1 MKLLD
6 FLFGKKKTQEKAI
19 GQEEIKIVLPQ
30 ETFNLVSGSDKEG
43 PQMLMVINT
52 SLKECKDDVQ
62 LKRIFGFFCS
72 VIFQF
77 KNLEGSTWPTQEEVA
92 KMQDYTDKIDQDLK
106 GDPNHPNA
114 LLVARITENG
124 FYQMIWMLNNPHI
137 ANEYLNGIVTENRQE
152 RDFEYLIERDI
163 EWNKIEW
170 LLQDFDSK
178 E

>member
-6 FLFGKKKTQEKAI
+6 FLLGRKKTQEKANE
-19 GQEEIKIVLPQ
+19 QEGIKLVLPQ
-30 ETFNLVSGSDKEG
+30 EVFSMVSGGDKDG
-43 PQMLMVINT
+43 PQILMVINT
-52 SLKECKDDVQ
+52 SLKDRKNDVQ

-77 KNLEGSTWPTQEEVA
+77 RNLEGSTWPTQEEVVQ
-92 KMQDYTDKIDQDLK
+92 MQDYTDKIDQALK
-106 GDPNHPNA
+106 GDPSHPNA

-152 RDFEYLIERDI
+152 RDFEYLIEKDL
-163 EWNKIEW
+163 EWNKIDW
-170 LLQDFDSK
+170 LLQDFNSK
-178 E
+178 